1 MSQPEVGGLEC
12 KVGARDGLE
21 TQEEAA
27 PTAWC
32 QPNWTL
38 RPQATEDGAWTQASG
53 TFLTEGAR
61 LQPSGREPWLPP
73 SDPTWNHSSTDSQTF
88 FKN

>member
-32 QPNWTL
+32 QPNQTL
-38 RPQATEDGAWTQASG
+38 RPQVTEDGAWTQASG

-73 SDPTWNHSSTDSQTF
+73 SDPTWNHSSTDSQAF